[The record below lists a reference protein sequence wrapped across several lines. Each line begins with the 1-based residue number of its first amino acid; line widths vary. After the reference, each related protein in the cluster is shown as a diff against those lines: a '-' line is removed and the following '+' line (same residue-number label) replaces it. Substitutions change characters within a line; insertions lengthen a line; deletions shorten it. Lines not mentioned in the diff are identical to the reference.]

1 MEGGL
6 AELAGIGAFGESKDG
21 RFGFSD
27 DALGRGGIGWE
38 MAGVGERGGDS
49 SFGGLLSLVEGVSI
63 DPVDLVLDRG
73 EAKGLGREIGRW
85 AMCGILL
92 IWAVDQR
99 LAHYLPVSA
108 YQRLQIHLRHLER
121 EGNGFRERKRGRG
134 RDGFFSF
141 FFFLVGDWL
150 LKGRVGFGGR
160 VLGG

>member
-21 RFGFSD
+21 RFGFGD

-38 MAGVGERGGDS
+38 MAGVGESGGDS

-99 LAHYLPVSA
+99 LAHDLPVSA

-134 RDGFFSF
+134 F
-141 FFFLVGDWL
+141 
-150 LKGRVGFGGR
+150 
-160 VLGG
+160 